1 MPALKPLAL
10 TIGLLLGSQ
19 AFAAPVFDVTELGD
33 PATACTDLDTFVNAK
48 WVAANPIPPDKSR
61 WGSFMALGEKSLND
75 QHAILQRAARSADRA
90 EAGSVEQ
97 KIGWLY
103 RSGMDEAAIER
114 AGYQPIQAQLAAIDE
129 LRTTADVVKYLQQSF
144 ARGDMQV
151 FSFGSGADYQNAKQ
165 QIAYGYQGGLGLPTP
180 DYYTEADY
188 AKLRQAYLG
197 HIARLLVL
205 TGVPK
210 AQAAAQAE
218 LVLAFESRLARASV
232 KPVELRNPEN
242 QYHYLS
248 FAEANKV
255 TPHFDWQAFFASQ
268 GVTGQQG
275 FSLSQPGFFAEF
287 DRMLAETPIEQW
299 QAYLR
304 AHVID
309 DAAPLLSKPFQQE
322 SFDFNQKTLSGQ
334 QQQSERWKRVLRT
347 VNGAM
352 GEGLG
357 QLYVQEHFSP
367 QAKARAQELVDNV
380 MLALKARIEQLDW
393 MSPETKQ
400 KALAKWDSF
409 LPKIGY
415 PERWRDWSGLT
426 LKPQGFY
433 ANLEAASRFN
443 YRHDLDKIGKP
454 TDRQEWGMYPQTVNA
469 YYSPTDNTINFPAA
483 ILQPPFFYPD
493 GDDAINYGGIGAVIG
508 HEASHGFDDQ
518 GSKFDGAGNQV
529 DWWTP
534 ADRKAFEARTGKL
547 VEQFDNYRPLPDHPD
562 LHVNGKL
569 TLGENIGDLGG
580 INAAYDALQLAL
592 AKKPE
597 EANRTLDGYTQQQ
610 RFFLNWARV
619 WRSSVREEQLRLSLN
634 TDPHA
639 PMRFRAIGAPS
650 NMPSFAQAFSCKA
663 GDAMVRP
670 DEKRVE
676 IW

>member
-1 MPALKPLAL
+1 MPALKPLTLA
-10 TIGLLLGSQ
+10 IGLLLGSQ

-33 PATACTDLDTFVNAK
+33 PATACSDLDTFVNEK

-75 QHAILQRAARSADRA
+75 QHAILQRAARTADRA
-90 EAGSVEQ
+90 QAGSVEQ
-97 KIGWLY
+97 KVGWLY
-103 RSGMDEAAIER
+103 RLGMDEAAIER
-114 AGYQPIQAQLAAIDE
+114 AGYRPIQAQLAAIDR
-129 LRTTADVVKYLQQSF
+129 LRTSADVASYLRESF

-151 FSFGSGADYQNAKQ
+151 FSFGSGADYQYAKQ
-165 QIAYGYQGGLGLPTP
+165 QIAYAYQGGLGLPTP

-210 AQAAAQAE
+210 AKAAAQAE

-287 DRMLAETPIEQW
+287 DRMLADTPIEQW

-309 DAAPLLSKPFQQE
+309 DAAPLLSRPFQQE
-322 SFDFNQKTLSGQ
+322 SFEFNQKTLSGQ
-334 QQQSERWKRVLRT
+334 QQQSERWKRVLRA

-380 MLALKARIEQLDW
+380 MLALRARIEQLDW

-547 VEQFDNYRPLPDHPD
+547 VEQFDHYQPLPDHPE

-580 INAAYDALQLAL
+580 ISAAYDALQLAL

-597 EANRTLDGYTQQQ
+597 EANRKIDGYTQQQ

-619 WRSSVREEQLRLSLN
+619 WRGSIREEQARLFLN

-650 NMPSFAQAFSCKA
+650 NMPSFAKAFSCKA

>member
-1 MPALKPLAL
+1 MPALKPLSLA
-10 TIGLLLGSQ
+10 IGLLLGSQ
-19 AFAAPVFDVTELGD
+19 ALAAPVLDVTELGD

-75 QHAILQRAARSADRA
+75 QHAILQRAAQDADRA
-90 EAGSVEQ
+90 AKGSVEQ

-114 AGYQPIQAQLAAIDE
+114 AGYRPIQAQLAAIDG
-129 LRTTADVVKYLQQSF
+129 LRTTADIVKYLQQSF

-165 QIAYGYQGGLGLPTP
+165 QIAYAFQGGLGLPTP
-180 DYYTEADY
+180 DYYTQGDY
-188 AKLRQAYLG
+188 ATLRQAYLG
-197 HIARLLVL
+197 HIARLLTL

-232 KPVELRNPEN
+232 KPVDLRNPDN

-248 FAEANKV
+248 FAAANQV

-287 DRMLAETPIEQW
+287 DKMLADAPIEQW

-309 DAAPLLSKPFQQE
+309 DAAPWLSKPFQQE

-334 QQQSERWKRVLRT
+334 QQQSDRWKRVLRA

-380 MLALKARIEQLDW
+380 MQALRARIEQLDW

-426 LKPQGFY
+426 IEPQGFY

-469 YYSPTDNTINFPAA
+469 YYSSTDNTINFPAA
-483 ILQPPFFYPD
+483 ILQPPFFYPN

-547 VEQFDNYRPLPDHPD
+547 VEQFDSYQPLPDHPE

-592 AKKPE
+592 AKNPQ
-597 EANRTLDGYTQQQ
+597 EAAQKIDGYTQEQ

-639 PMRFRAIGAPS
+639 PMKFRAIGAPS
-650 NMPSFAQAFSCKA
+650 NMPAFAEAFSCKPGA
-663 GDAMVRP
+663 AMVRP
-670 DEKRVE
+670 DAKRVE

>member
-1 MPALKPLAL
+1 MPALKPLTLA
-10 TIGLLLGSQ
+10 IGLLLGSQ

-33 PATACTDLDTFVNAK
+33 PATACSDLDIFVNEK

-75 QHAILQRAARSADRA
+75 QHAILQRAARTADRA
-90 EAGSVEQ
+90 AAGSVEQ

-114 AGYQPIQAQLAAIDE
+114 AGYRPLQAQLAAIDG

-165 QIAYGYQGGLGLPTP
+165 QIAYAYQGGLGLPTP
-180 DYYTEADY
+180 GYYTEADY

-210 AQAAAQAE
+210 AKAAAQAE

-287 DRMLAETPIEQW
+287 DRMLAETPVEQW

-309 DAAPLLSKPFQQE
+309 DAAPLLSRPFQQE
-322 SFDFNQKTLSGQ
+322 SFEFNQKTLSGQ
-334 QQQSERWKRVLRT
+334 QQQSERWKRVLRA

-534 ADRKAFEARTGKL
+534 ADRQAFEARTGKL
-547 VEQFDNYRPLPDHPD
+547 VEQFDNYQPLPDHPE

-597 EANRTLDGYTQQQ
+597 EANRKTDGYTQQQ

-619 WRSSVREEQLRLSLN
+619 WRGSIREEQARLFLN

-639 PMRFRAIGAPS
+639 PMRFRALGAPS
-650 NMPSFAQAFSCKA
+650 NMPSFAKAFSCKA

>member
-1 MPALKPLAL
+1 MPALKPLTLA
-10 TIGLLLGSQ
+10 IGLLLGGQ

-33 PATACTDLDTFVNAK
+33 PATACSDLDTFVNQK

-75 QHAILQRAARSADRA
+75 QHAILRRAARTADRA
-90 EAGSVEQ
+90 AAGSVEQ

-114 AGYQPIQAQLAAIDE
+114 AGYRPIQAQLAAIDG

-165 QIAYGYQGGLGLPTP
+165 QIAYAYQGGLGLPTP

-210 AQAAAQAE
+210 ARAVAQAE

-248 FAEANKV
+248 FAEANQV

-275 FSLSQPGFFAEF
+275 FSLSQPDFFAEF
-287 DRMLAETPIEQW
+287 DRMLAETPVEQW

-309 DAAPLLSKPFQQE
+309 DAAPLLSRPFQQE
-322 SFDFNQKTLSGQ
+322 SFEFNQKTLSGQ
-334 QQQSERWKRVLRT
+334 QQQSERWKRVLRA

-415 PERWRDWSGLT
+415 PERWRDWSGLS
-426 LKPQGFY
+426 LQPQGFY

-454 TDRQEWGMYPQTVNA
+454 TDRKEWGMYPQTVNA

-547 VEQFDNYRPLPDHPD
+547 VQQFDGYRPLPDHPE

-597 EANRTLDGYTQQQ
+597 EAARKIDGYTQDQ

-619 WRSSVREEQLRLSLN
+619 WRGSIREEQARLFLN

-650 NMPSFAQAFSCKA
+650 NMPAFAQAFSCKA

-670 DEKRVE
+670 DEQRVE

>member
-1 MPALKPLAL
+1 MPALKPLTLA
-10 TIGLLLGSQ
+10 IGLLLGGQ
-19 AFAAPVFDVTELGD
+19 ALAAPVFDVTELGD
-33 PATACTDLDTFVNAK
+33 PATACSDLDTFVNQK

-75 QHAILQRAARSADRA
+75 QHAILRRAARTADRA
-90 EAGSVEQ
+90 AAGSVEQ

-114 AGYQPIQAQLAAIDE
+114 AGYRPIQAQLAAIDG

-165 QIAYGYQGGLGLPTP
+165 QIAYAYQGGLGLPTP

-210 AQAAAQAE
+210 ARAAVQAE

-248 FAEANKV
+248 FAEANQV

-287 DRMLAETPIEQW
+287 DRMLAETPVEQW

-309 DAAPLLSKPFQQE
+309 DAAPLLSRPFQQE
-322 SFDFNQKTLSGQ
+322 SFEFNQKTLSGQ
-334 QQQSERWKRVLRT
+334 QQQSERSKRVLRA

-426 LKPQGFY
+426 LQPQGFY

-454 TDRQEWGMYPQTVNA
+454 TDRKEWGMYPQTVNA

-547 VEQFDNYRPLPDHPD
+547 VQQFDGYRPLPDHPE

-597 EANRTLDGYTQQQ
+597 EAARKIDGYTQDQ

-619 WRSSVREEQLRLSLN
+619 WRGSIREEQARLFLN

-650 NMPSFAQAFSCKA
+650 NMPAFAQAFSCKA

-670 DEKRVE
+670 DEQRVE